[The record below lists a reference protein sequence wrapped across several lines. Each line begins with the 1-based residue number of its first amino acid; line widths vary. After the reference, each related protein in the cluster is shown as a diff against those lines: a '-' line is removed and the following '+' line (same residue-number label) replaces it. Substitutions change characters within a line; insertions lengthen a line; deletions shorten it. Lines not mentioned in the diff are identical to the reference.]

1 MSDGL
6 AVGQDA
12 SNVLSY
18 MKMMFDEAKKN
29 GIRSAGATSASSAA
43 TSSSSKA

>member
-18 MKMMFDEAKKN
+18 MKMMFDEARKN
-29 GIRSAGATSASSAA
+29 GVTPAGATSASSAA
-43 TSSSSKA
+43 TSNSSKE